1 MEIKSWSA
9 IEGWAVKLG
18 CAPSWRLLLNARIWP
33 VRMSVGRKRF
43 DY

>member
-1 MEIKSWSA
+1 MKVQSWRR
-9 IEGWAVKLG
+9 IESGAVALG
-18 CAPSWRLLLNARIWP
+18 CSPVWRLLLSARIWP